1 MEYQVLLGTLRWKA
15 LESFKDNL
23 QFLLE
28 LQESK
33 NDKVSYL
40 ISISNEDQ
48 IKCLF
53 YLLYFISKK
62 EIPLQRDTLSV
73 ISHANKELLKKFN
86 KNQEYFINL
95 LESSRE
101 ERILTLL
108 SFAKAFSTLV
118 FPILNKF

>member
-62 EIPLQRDTLSV
+62 EIPLQRHTLSV